1 MTKQKKSE
9 ILETTEQSDK
19 TLTVSVAELD
29 AAEKENAHKLLND
42 ISHFTEML
50 ITSFVTKSKIL
61 DGDTPRLLFTIPK
74 VAKMLGTTP
83 ETVRNLTKSGQLIPI
98 KVGELKFSL
107 EEIERFI
114 RDGQGVDY
122 SDPENPKP
130 VALKEV

>member
-1 MTKQKKSE
+1 MTTQKNSKN
-9 ILETTEQSDK
+9 IKTTEQSEQS
-19 TLTVSVAELD
+19 LTVSVAGLD
-29 AAEKENAHKLLND
+29 STEKENAHKLLYD
-42 ISHFTEML
+42 ISKFTEML

-61 DGDTPRLLFTIPK
+61 DGNTPRLLFTIPK

-122 SDPENPKP
+122 SDPDNPKP
-130 VALKEV
+130 IALKEV

>member
-19 TLTVSVAELD
+19 TLTVSVAELN

-61 DGDTPRLLFTIPK
+61 DGNTPRLLFTIPK
-74 VAKMLGTTP
+74 
-83 ETVRNLTKSGQLIPI
+83 
-98 KVGELKFSL
+98 
-107 EEIERFI
+107 
-114 RDGQGVDY
+114 
-122 SDPENPKP
+122 
-130 VALKEV
+130 

>member
-1 MTKQKKSE
+1 MTNQKNSKN
-9 ILETTEQSDK
+9 IKTTEQSDK
-19 TLTVSVAELD
+19 TLTVSVTELD
-29 AAEKENAHKLLND
+29 STEKENAHKLLND
-42 ISHFTEML
+42 ISKYTEML

-74 VAKMLGTTP
+74 VAKMLGTSKA
-83 ETVRNLTKSGQLIPI
+83 TVRDLTKSGQLVPI

>member
-1 MTKQKKSE
+1 MTTSKNSKAIK
-9 ILETTEQSDK
+9 TTEQSDK
-19 TLTVSVAELD
+19 TLTVSVTELD
-29 AAEKENAHKLLND
+29 TAEKENAHKLLND

-74 VAKMLGTTP
+74 VAKMLGTSKT
-83 ETVRNLTKSGQLIPI
+83 TVRDLVKSGHLVPI

-107 EEIERFI
+107 SEIERFI